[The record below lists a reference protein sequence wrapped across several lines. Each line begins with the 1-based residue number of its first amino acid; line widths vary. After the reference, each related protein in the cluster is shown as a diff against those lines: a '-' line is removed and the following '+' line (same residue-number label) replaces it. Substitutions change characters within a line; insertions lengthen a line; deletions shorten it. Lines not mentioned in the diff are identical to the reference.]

1 MSHISRAEWT
11 GVLQDAAADLN
22 AIIDEIAS
30 GDLVFENL
38 ETSQRSELEYLSHR
52 VNELRDMI
60 VADAAALSASA
71 ADPYREFRLRKAD
84 LI

>member
-1 MSHISRAEWT
+1 MPQISSAEWT

-30 GDLVFENL
+30 GDLVFESL

-60 VADAAALSASA
+60 VADNAASSVAVS
-71 ADPYREFRLRKAD
+71 DPYREFRLRKAD